1 MKNFTKRISILL
13 IVATVFSATIFAEG
27 TYEKK
32 EVKVLEISMFEVGEN
47 SGDFS
52 GEFQHFYENY
62 FEGQSTEYAV
72 KGFPGTLYLN
82 NDGVAGIVAGMGK
95 AQAAASLTAI
105 LSDNRFDFSNAY
117 IVVSGCG
124 GAAPDRA
131 TLGDV
136 IIATSL
142 VDYELGHAWTQSDIP
157 AGTTETFM
165 RSNGYDR
172 SAYTTLNP
180 ALIGSLKDV
189 VKDVDLIDCDDAI
202 AYRALYN
209 QDSSV
214 KPSILYGISVTGDS
228 YWHGSGASAHAD
240 EVVSSYTNEDIYLIT
255 QMEDSA
261 FGVVAK
267 DFGMENNLIIV
278 RDVVNFDQP
287 YEGQSVTESLAASS
301 GAFSIGM
308 SNGFSV
314 ASTIIDS
321 LIK

>member
-1 MKNFTKRISILL
+1 MKNFTKKISLLL

-27 TYEKK
+27 VYEKK
-32 EVKVLEISMFEVGEN
+32 EVKVLEISMFEVGDN
-47 SGDFS
+47 SGDFA

-62 FEGQSTEYAV
+62 FENQSTEYSI

-82 NDGVAGIVAGMGK
+82 DDGVAGIVAGMGK
-95 AQAAASLTAI
+95 AQAAASLTAV
-105 LSDNRFDFSNAY
+105 LSDDRFDFSNTY

-124 GAAPDRA
+124 GAAPYRA

-136 IIATSL
+136 VIATSL

-157 AGTTETFM
+157 EGTSETFM

-172 SAYTTLNP
+172 SAYTELNSS
-180 ALIGSLKDV
+180 LIDSIKNV
-189 VKDVDLIDCDDAI
+189 VKDVDLVDCDDAI

-209 QDSSV
+209 QDASV
-214 KPSILYGISVTGDS
+214 KPSIQYGISVTGDS

-240 EVVSSYTNEDIYLIT
+240 EVVSAYTDSDYYYVT
-255 QMEDSA
+255 QMEDGA

-267 DFGMENNLIIV
+267 NFNLENNLIIV
-278 RDVVNFDQP
+278 RDIVNFDQP
-287 YEGQSVTESLAASS
+287 HEGQTVTESLDASS

-308 SNGFSV
+308 SNGFTV
-314 ASTIIDS
+314 ASTIIDN